1 MRWGTVLENYIQN
14 DEYNSVF
21 VTFCTLDL
29 TNVGVQRG
37 RNYPDCERIT
47 VKGCFAWY
55 SAGVYDVGGETEPAR
70 SHHPAACAKAEVGL
84 VLFVLIETLGPVSGC
99 HLNPTVTIA
108 MLFTKNMKTKD
119 GIQYIV
125 VQLVGGFLG
134 VIAGHAM
141 FIGNDFFQW
150 LTISEATRNGGAFWA
165 EFVGTFMLVLVIF
178 GTMRHNSSQPG
189 LIIGFLVGGFLI
201 TTSSTDLCS
210 NHRCANCLQGRRK
223 RFLGRGSCMG
233 LQTNKNTFW

>member
-1 MRWGTVLENYIQN
+1 MKQEPSIKQQLFAEFIGSLILVFTAISPVILGYNVLGTSVAVAVLMDAIA
-14 DEYNSVF
+14 
-21 VTFCTLDL
+21 
-29 TNVGVQRG
+29 VG
-37 RNYPDCERIT
+37 
-47 VKGCFAWY
+47 F
-55 SAGVYDVGGETEPAR
+55 
-70 SHHPAACAKAEVGL
+70 

-99 HLNPTVTIA
+99 HINPAVTIA
-108 MLFTKNMKTKD
+108 MLFTKNIEVKT
-119 GIQYIV
+119 GIQYII
-125 VQLVGGFLG
+125 VQFMGGFLG
-134 VIAGHAM
+134 IIAGHAM